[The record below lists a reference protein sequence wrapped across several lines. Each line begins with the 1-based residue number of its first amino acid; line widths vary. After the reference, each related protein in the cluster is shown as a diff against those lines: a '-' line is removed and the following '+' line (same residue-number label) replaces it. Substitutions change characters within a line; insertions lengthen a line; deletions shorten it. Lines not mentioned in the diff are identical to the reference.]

1 MPSSR
6 PSRNSRASDDIVA
19 FYKKSFPE
27 KLAALRALPA
37 EKSTETLDFFGVMKM
52 SRAQFIGF
60 ANNHSIHHRG
70 QLAAYLR
77 AMGSK
82 VPNIYGP
89 SADAE
94 GSRSA
99 GGLIALVF
107 FPDLRAFLDQLRRD
121 GDLVTVESQVD
132 PRLEVAEIHRRV
144 VAGGG
149 PALLFTNVKG
159 SDFRL
164 VTNLFGTARR
174 AEMAFGDRP
183 LRLIRRLVE
192 LVETIMPPTPAK
204 TLGCTR
210 RRTRAAQGRYSPRD
224 SRDPSRKS

>member
-1 MPSSR
+1 MTSEQGKAAADMLATVWEGEFPATCAVLAAVKDDNRGYKPDAKSR
-6 PSRNSRASDDIVA
+6 SAWELATHLATADVWFIDSITKGAFEWNQDAVKQLESQFKSVNDIVA

-94 GSRSA
+94 
-99 GGLIALVF
+99 
-107 FPDLRAFLDQLRRD
+107 
-121 GDLVTVESQVD
+121 E
-132 PRLEVAEIHRRV
+132 
-144 VAGGG
+144 
-149 PALLFTNVKG
+149 
-159 SDFRL
+159 
-164 VTNLFGTARR
+164 
-174 AEMAFGDRP
+174 
-183 LRLIRRLVE
+183 
-192 LVETIMPPTPAK
+192 
-204 TLGCTR
+204 
-210 RRTRAAQGRYSPRD
+210 
-224 SRDPSRKS
+224 